1 MFWDAFIF
9 LLEKPDPKRFSVGLQ
24 SAPNWNGELEG
35 RHNKKDRSIAERVV
49 RVNGEGICGTFEFPD
64 ASPFDG
70 IVIDERLTADDI
82 RGLQARGYRPS
93 SPTYSV
99 AKKYFAKNPNCSK
112 KELAENSKPPEGAAM
127 AVETAKDVIAVFR
140 ANVLK

>member
-1 MFWDAFIF
+1 MFG
-9 LLEKPDPKRFSVGLQ
+9 LLDRLFQTPDPKRFSRGLAP
-24 SAPNWNGELEG
+24 APNWNGELEG
-35 RHNKKDRSIAERVV
+35 RTNKKDRALNERVV
-49 RVNGEGICGTFEFPD
+49 RVDGEGICGTFEFPD

-70 IVIDERLTADDI
+70 IVIDERLTAEDI

-112 KELAENSKPPEGAAM
+112 KELAENSKPPEGSPM
-127 AVETAKDVIAVFR
+127 GVETAKDVIAVFR
-140 ANVLK
+140 ANALK